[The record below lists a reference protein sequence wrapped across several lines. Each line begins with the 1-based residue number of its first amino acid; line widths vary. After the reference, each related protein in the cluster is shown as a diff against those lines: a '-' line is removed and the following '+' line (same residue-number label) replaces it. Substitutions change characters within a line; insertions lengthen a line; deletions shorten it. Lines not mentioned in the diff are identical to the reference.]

1 MSKPQTL
8 EDLRIFY
15 LDEYLPLY
23 DRFVVAA
30 HVPQELHAEVA
41 AAFDHLMR
49 QPISEITDDD
59 LDRIAGH
66 LKRATFDSFKLI
78 FEKEIR
84 ERYNRLM
91 SPAYVNVEDGKF
103 QPKIQKLFDEAQKS
117 AIAARNAERLS
128 SKVNVDA
135 WNQAFDLWKKILPIA
150 DTFQSEEVSDK
161 IIRVK
166 KNHRRDTIIHLSVET
181 LKIVSSA
188 FVGAFVAKYFF

>member
-23 DRFVVAA
+23 DRFVVAT

-49 QPISEITDDD
+49 QPISEITDTD

-91 SPAYVNVEDGKF
+91 SPAYINVEDGKF

-161 IIRVK
+161 IIRVTR
-166 KNHRRDTIIHLSVET
+166 NRRRDIIIRCVVEA
-181 LKIVSSA
+181 LKIVLSA
-188 FVGAFVAKYFF
+188 FAGAIVAKYFF

>member
-49 QPISEITDDD
+49 QPISKITDTD

-91 SPAYVNVEDGKF
+91 SPVYVNVEDGKF

-150 DTFQSEEVSDK
+150 DTFQSEEFSEK
-161 IIRVK
+161 IIRVAR
-166 KNHRRDTIIHLSVET
+166 NRRRDIIIRCIVEA
-181 LKIVSSA
+181 LEIVLSA
-188 FVGAFVAKYFF
+188 FAGAIVAKYFF

>member
-49 QPISEITDDD
+49 QPISEITDTD

-150 DTFQSEEVSDK
+150 DTFQSEEFSEK
-161 IIRVK
+161 IIRVTR
-166 KNHRRDTIIHLSVET
+166 NRRRDIIIRCIVEA
-181 LKIVSSA
+181 LEIVLSA
-188 FVGAFVAKYFF
+188 FAGAIVAKYFF

>member
-15 LDEYLPLY
+15 LNEYLPLY
-23 DRFVVAA
+23 DRFVVAT
-30 HVPQELHAEVA
+30 HVPQELHAEIA

-49 QPISEITDDD
+49 QPISEITETD

-91 SPAYVNVEDGKF
+91 SPAYINVEDGKF
-103 QPKIQKLFDEAQKS
+103 QPKIQALFDQAQDF

-128 SKVNVDA
+128 SKVDVDA
-135 WNQAFDLWKKILPIA
+135 WNQAFDLWKKVLPIA
-150 DTFQSEEVSDK
+150 DMFQSEEVSEK
-161 IIRVK
+161 IIRVT
-166 KNHRRDTIIHLSVET
+166 KNRRRDAIVHGIIEAV
-181 LKIVSSA
+181 KIITSA
-188 FVGAFVAKYFF
+188 FVGGFVAKYFF